1 MDNHDKKRTLIIE
14 AATKRFAHFGI
25 SKTTMTEIAKDLS
38 LSKAL
43 LYYYFPDKISLYAA
57 VLESI
62 AKKMFHKI
70 DQGLTDIDNCEDAIL
85 YIIDMRLAF
94 AMKYYNLFDQ
104 TILGHNIEIPQELS
118 RVIQLVS
125 EQEVKTIAGIF
136 NKANQ
141 NQELYVETPL
151 YIAEIFLNA
160 MVGMRF
166 CVLKDKKA
174 MFIPTK
180 DEFDEISKMQKKL
193 AVIFLNGLRK
203 QKES

>member
-25 SKTTMTEIAKDLS
+25 AKTTMTEIAKDLS

-57 VLESI
+57 VFESI
-62 AKKMFHKI
+62 ATKMFDKI
-70 DQGLTDIDNCEDAIL
+70 EQGLIDINNCEEAVFYL
-85 YIIDMRLAF
+85 IDMRLAF

-104 TILGHNIEIPQELS
+104 SLNTVTELADELS

-125 EQEVKTIAGIF
+125 ELEIKTIASIF
-136 NKANQ
+136 NKANKSG
-141 NQELYVETPL
+141 ELVVDKPD

-160 MVGMRF
+160 MIGMRF

-180 DEFDEISKMQKKL
+180 EEFDEISKMQKKL
-193 AVIFLNGLRK
+193 AVIFINGLRN
-203 QKES
+203 QLSN

>member
-25 SKTTMTEIAKDLS
+25 AKTTMTEIAKDLS

-57 VLESI
+57 VFESI
-62 AKKMFHKI
+62 AKKMFDKI
-70 DQGLTDIDNCEDAIL
+70 EQGLLDINNCEDAVFYL
-85 YIIDMRLAF
+85 IDMRLAF

-104 TILGHNIEIPQELS
+104 SLNSVTELADELS
-118 RVIQLVS
+118 RVIQFVS
-125 EQEVKTIAGIF
+125 ELEIKTIASIF
-136 NKANQ
+136 KKANKSG
-141 NQELYVETPL
+141 ELVVDKPD

-160 MVGMRF
+160 MIGMRF
-166 CVLKDKKA
+166 CVLKDKKT

-180 DEFDEISKMQKKL
+180 EEFDEISKMQKKL
-193 AVIFLNGLRK
+193 AVIFINGLRNSLSK
-203 QKES
+203 

>member
-25 SKTTMTEIAKDLS
+25 AKTTMTEIAKDLS

-57 VLESI
+57 VFESI
-62 AKKMFHKI
+62 AKKMFDKI
-70 DQGLTDIDNCEDAIL
+70 EQGLLDINNCEDAVFYL
-85 YIIDMRLAF
+85 IDMRLAF

-104 TILGHNIEIPQELS
+104 SLNSVTELAEELS

-125 EQEVKTIAGIF
+125 ELEIKTIASIF
-136 NKANQ
+136 KKANKSK
-141 NQELYVETPL
+141 ELVVDKPD

-160 MVGMRF
+160 MIGMRF

-180 DEFDEISKMQKKL
+180 EEFDEISKMQKKL
-193 AVIFLNGLRK
+193 AVIFINGLRNPLSK
-203 QKES
+203 

>member
-25 SKTTMTEIAKDLS
+25 AKTTMTEIAKDLS

-57 VLESI
+57 VFESI
-62 AKKMFHKI
+62 AKKMFDKI
-70 DQGLTDIDNCEDAIL
+70 EQGLLNINNCEDAVFYL
-85 YIIDMRLAF
+85 IDMRLAF

-104 TILGHNIEIPQELS
+104 SLNSVTELADELS

-125 EQEVKTIAGIF
+125 ELEIKTIASIF
-136 NKANQ
+136 KKANKSG
-141 NQELYVETPL
+141 ELIVDKPD

-160 MVGMRF
+160 MIGMRF

-180 DEFDEISKMQKKL
+180 EEFDEISKMQKKL
-193 AVIFLNGLRK
+193 AVIFINGLRNPLSK
-203 QKES
+203 

>member
-25 SKTTMTEIAKDLS
+25 AKTTMTEIAKDLS

-57 VLESI
+57 VFESI
-62 AKKMFHKI
+62 AKKMFDKI
-70 DQGLTDIDNCEDAIL
+70 EQGLLDINNCEDAVFYL
-85 YIIDMRLAF
+85 IDMRLAF

-104 TILGHNIEIPQELS
+104 SLNSVTELAEELS

-125 EQEVKTIAGIF
+125 ELEIKTIASIF
-136 NKANQ
+136 KKANESG
-141 NQELYVETPL
+141 ELVVDKPD

-160 MVGMRF
+160 MIGMRF
-166 CVLKDKKA
+166 CVLKDKKT

-180 DEFDEISKMQKKL
+180 EEFDEISKMQKKL
-193 AVIFLNGLRK
+193 AVIFINGLRNPLSK
-203 QKES
+203 

>member
-25 SKTTMTEIAKDLS
+25 AKTTMTEIAKDLS

-57 VLESI
+57 VFENI
-62 AKKMFHKI
+62 AKKMFDKI
-70 DQGLTDIDNCEDAIL
+70 EQGLIDIDNCEDAVFYL
-85 YIIDMRLAF
+85 IDMRLAF

-104 TILGHNIEIPQELS
+104 SLNSVTEIAEELA

-125 EQEVKTIAGIF
+125 ELEIKTIASIF
-136 NKANQ
+136 NKANKKR
-141 NQELYVETPL
+141 ELVVDKPE

-160 MVGMRF
+160 MIGMRF

-174 MFIPTK
+174 IFIPTK
-180 DEFDEISKMQKKL
+180 EEFDEISKMQKKL
-193 AVIFLNGLRK
+193 AVIFLNGLRNQLSK
-203 QKES
+203 

>member
-57 VLESI
+57 VLENI

-70 DQGLTDIDNCEDAIL
+70 DQGLVDIDNCEDAIL

-104 TILGHNIEIPQELS
+104 TIIGNSMEIPQELS

-125 EQEVKTIAGIF
+125 EREIKTIASVF

-141 NQELYVETPL
+141 CQELHVENTI

-160 MVGMRF
+160 MIGMRF

-193 AVIFLNGLRK
+193 AVIFLNGLRNQEK
-203 QKES
+203 S

>member
-25 SKTTMTEIAKDLS
+25 AKTTMTEIAKDLS

-57 VLESI
+57 VFESI
-62 AKKMFHKI
+62 AKKMFDKI
-70 DQGLTDIDNCEDAIL
+70 EQGLLDINNCEDAVFYL
-85 YIIDMRLAF
+85 IDMRLAF

-104 TILGHNIEIPQELS
+104 SLNSVTELADELS

-125 EQEVKTIAGIF
+125 ELEIKTIANIF
-136 NKANQ
+136 KKANKSG
-141 NQELYVETPL
+141 ELVVDKPD

-160 MVGMRF
+160 MIGMRF

-180 DEFDEISKMQKKL
+180 EEFDEISKMQKKL
-193 AVIFLNGLRK
+193 AVIFINGLRNPLSK
-203 QKES
+203 

>member
-25 SKTTMTEIAKDLS
+25 AKTTMTEIAKDLS

-57 VLESI
+57 VFESI
-62 AKKMFHKI
+62 ATKMFDKI
-70 DQGLTDIDNCEDAIL
+70 EQGLIDINNCEEAVFYL
-85 YIIDMRLAF
+85 IDMRLAF

-104 TILGHNIEIPQELS
+104 SLNTVTELADELS

-125 EQEVKTIAGIF
+125 ELEIKTIANIF
-136 NKANQ
+136 NKANKSR
-141 NQELYVETPL
+141 ELDVDKPD

-160 MVGMRF
+160 MIGMRF

-180 DEFDEISKMQKKL
+180 EEFDEISKMQKKL
-193 AVIFLNGLRK
+193 AVIFINGLRNQLSK
-203 QKES
+203 

>member
-25 SKTTMTEIAKDLS
+25 AKTTMTEIAKDLS

-57 VLESI
+57 VFESI
-62 AKKMFHKI
+62 AKKMFDKI
-70 DQGLTDIDNCEDAIL
+70 EQGLLDINNCEDAVFYL
-85 YIIDMRLAF
+85 IDMRLAF

-104 TILGHNIEIPQELS
+104 SLNSVTELADELS

-125 EQEVKTIAGIF
+125 ELEIKTIASIF
-136 NKANQ
+136 KKANKSG
-141 NQELYVETPL
+141 ELVVDKPD

-160 MVGMRF
+160 MIGMRF

-180 DEFDEISKMQKKL
+180 EEFDEISKMQKKL
-193 AVIFLNGLRK
+193 AVIFINGLRNPLSK
-203 QKES
+203 

>member
-25 SKTTMTEIAKDLS
+25 AKTTMTEIAKDLS

-57 VLESI
+57 VFESI
-62 AKKMFHKI
+62 AKKMFDKI
-70 DQGLTDIDNCEDAIL
+70 EQGLLDINNCEDAVFYL
-85 YIIDMRLAF
+85 IDMRLAF

-104 TILGHNIEIPQELS
+104 SLNSVTELAEELS

-125 EQEVKTIAGIF
+125 ELEIKTIASIF
-136 NKANQ
+136 KKANKSG
-141 NQELYVETPL
+141 ELVVDKPD

-160 MVGMRF
+160 MIGMRF
-166 CVLKDKKA
+166 CVLKDKKT

-180 DEFDEISKMQKKL
+180 EEFDEISKMQKKL
-193 AVIFLNGLRK
+193 AVIFINGLRNPLSK
-203 QKES
+203 

>member
-62 AKKMFHKI
+62 AKKMFSKI
-70 DQGLTDIDNCEDAIL
+70 QQGLNEFNQCEEAIL
-85 YIIDMRLAF
+85 YLIDMRLAF

-104 TILGHNIEIPQELS
+104 NLNPMSDIPDELS
-118 RVIQLVS
+118 RVFQVITNLEIKIISDIFKSGNQQG
-125 EQEVKTIAGIF
+125 EIEVEAPS
-136 NKANQ
+136 Q
-141 NQELYVETPL
+141 
-151 YIAEIFLNA
+151 IAEIFLSA
-160 MVGMRF
+160 MMGMNF
-166 CVLKDKKA
+166 CVLKGKKS
-174 MFIPTK
+174 MFLPTK
-180 DEFDEISKMQKKL
+180 EEFDEISKMQKKL
-193 AVIFLNGLRK
+193 AIIFLGGLK
-203 QKES
+203 KK